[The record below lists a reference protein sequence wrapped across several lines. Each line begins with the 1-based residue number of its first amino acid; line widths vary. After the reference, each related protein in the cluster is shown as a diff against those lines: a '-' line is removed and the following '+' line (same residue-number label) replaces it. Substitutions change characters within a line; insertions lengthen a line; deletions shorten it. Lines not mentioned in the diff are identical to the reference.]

1 MYGSKISPDRPVELA
16 RAGAGLQRR
25 AAVCRRLGVEPSGQK
40 GKLTLRSFLF
50 GTAWRCVPNLLPR
63 KGEHFLCPFPCRA
76 QHDFECAPRCSAH
89 NQRKIYFLICNSGKS
104 ADFPELPFHGWGL
117 GTNPLRHL
125 ALLDASFP
133 EGGAFWVELANAV
146 SLRGY
151 TQKSR
156 CTFCTAALI
165 LCNLY

>member
-1 MYGSKISPDRPVELA
+1 MH
-16 RAGAGLQRR
+16 
-25 AAVCRRLGVEPSGQK
+25 
-40 GKLTLRSFLF
+40 SFLF

-165 LCNLY
+165 LRNLYYVFTAAGRPFWLPVPEWRRGGSG